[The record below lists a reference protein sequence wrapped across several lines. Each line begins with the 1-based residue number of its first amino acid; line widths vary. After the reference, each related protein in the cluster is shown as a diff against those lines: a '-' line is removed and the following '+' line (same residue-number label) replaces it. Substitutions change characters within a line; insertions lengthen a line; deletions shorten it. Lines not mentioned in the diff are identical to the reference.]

1 MESGINIPNVILG
14 ALMLILIT
22 LGFAAVFFG
31 FFSLVYK
38 LGTMFYKWLSQRGFF
53 IRLRQRRQEWWN
65 RHKVSAVWW
74 WESTAIVLI
83 DPVFY
88 GYALVTLVQR
98 LQAIQEYGQTYPQYS
113 FWQLLDLDSRTHM
126 QYYIALTVIF
136 VIWMYWK
143 IYQHSH
149 EVRFERDINAKLDK
163 LIASNKALSDNAK
176 QNSEDISRLTKSIE
190 KLVEEIRN
198 DREARHGK

>member
-1 MESGINIPNVILG
+1 
-14 ALMLILIT
+14 
-22 LGFAAVFFG
+22 
-31 FFSLVYK
+31 
-38 LGTMFYKWLSQRGFF
+38 
-53 IRLRQRRQEWWN
+53 
-65 RHKVSAVWW
+65 
-74 WESTAIVLI
+74 
-83 DPVFY
+83 
-88 GYALVTLVQR
+88 
-98 LQAIQEYGQTYPQYS
+98 
-113 FWQLLDLDSRTHM
+113 M